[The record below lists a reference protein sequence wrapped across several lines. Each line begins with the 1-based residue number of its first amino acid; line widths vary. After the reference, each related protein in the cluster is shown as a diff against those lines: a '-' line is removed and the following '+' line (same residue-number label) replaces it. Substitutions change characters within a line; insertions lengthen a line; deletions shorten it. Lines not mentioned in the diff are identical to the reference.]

1 MSSALYNFYA
11 TSEVD
16 EASYLPAY
24 MASQL
29 LRTGVLVLCKMLV
42 QIRQHFQAA
51 VNEVYQIHHVFNALL
66 AANPVGIQRP
76 EGLLLI
82 VVGFDGPT
90 QLVQLQRIIS
100 MPSAGASRNIFRS
113 CQAQLICRVLGSKVL
128 KKSRWEPDAVQ
139 LT

>member
-1 MSSALYNFYA
+1 
-11 TSEVD
+11 
-16 EASYLPAY
+16 

-51 VNEVYQIHHVFNALL
+51 VNEVYPIHHMFNALL

-82 VVGFDGPT
+82 VVGSM
-90 QLVQLQRIIS
+90 VQ
-100 MPSAGASRNIFRS
+100 RS
-113 CQAQLICRVLGSKVL
+113 LYSFKVSEL
-128 KKSRWEPDAVQ
+128 LAY
-139 LT
+139 